1 MKLQPGMHILIH
13 SYKHNKTVH
22 RIWKKSV
29 ILEVSQHII
38 VTANDRTRVIE
49 NDGRTWKTKEPA
61 ICVFFEDYWFN
72 IIAML
77 KQDGIHYYCNLA
89 SPAVYDGEALKY
101 IDYDL
106 DLKMYPSKKIRLLD
120 KKEYETHKLN
130 MKYPKEIDD
139 IIQDHLN
146 ILKEKMM
153 TQSFPFQDD
162 VMYQYYKMYKKY
174 S

>member
-29 ILEVSQHII
+29 VLEVSQHVI
-38 VTANDRTRVIE
+38 VTANERTRVIE

-61 ICVFFEDYWFN
+61 ICVFFEDLWFN

-89 SPAVYDGEALKY
+89 SPTVFDGEALKY

-120 KKEYETHKLN
+120 KKEYETHKQQ
-130 MKYPKEIDD
+130 MEYPKDIDD
-139 IIQDHLN
+139 IILDHLR
-146 ILKEKMM
+146 IIKEKMM
-153 TQSFPFQDD
+153 TKSFPFQDD
-162 VMYQYYKMYKKY
+162 VMYQYYEIYKTY
-174 S
+174 Q